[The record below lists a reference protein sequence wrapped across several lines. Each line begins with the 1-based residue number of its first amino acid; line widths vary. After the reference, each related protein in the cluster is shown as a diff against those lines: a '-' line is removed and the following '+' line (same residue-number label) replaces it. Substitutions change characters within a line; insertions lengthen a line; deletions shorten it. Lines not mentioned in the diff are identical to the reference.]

1 MTINQCDL
9 YKKLSSTL
17 DFVLLLMPTHLSSGL
32 EALYPKAGFYILC
45 MRHKESENLFANGL
59 ILLFE
64 FQPVKSKFLKVFFEL
79 AVLLFEY
86 SIIMSNPIVV
96 HFFIS
101 Q

>member
-1 MTINQCDL
+1 MTINQCDQ

-45 MRHKESENLFANGL
+45 MRHKESENLFAKGL

-64 FQPVKSKFLKVFFEL
+64 FQPMKCKFLK
-79 AVLLFEY
+79 ALF
-86 SIIMSNPIVV
+86 SIFGNCNVV
-96 HFFIS
+96 III
-101 Q
+101 

>member
-1 MTINQCDL
+1 MTINQSDQ

-86 SIIMSNPIVV
+86 SIIVSNPIVV